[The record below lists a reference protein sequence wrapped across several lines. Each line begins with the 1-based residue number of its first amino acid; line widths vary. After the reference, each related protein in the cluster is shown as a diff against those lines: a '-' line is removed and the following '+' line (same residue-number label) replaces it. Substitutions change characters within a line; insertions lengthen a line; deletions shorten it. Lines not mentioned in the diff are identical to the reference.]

1 MNVRDKV
8 NKMKSINVLIST
20 MNRKNLDFFKKM
32 NVFEPSI
39 IVNQKPNSDNNIIN
53 IIDKGSLKFINVK
66 DRGISNSRNLL
77 LDFSNSDIS
86 VIADDDLIYED
97 NFGSVIREAYEHF
110 DDADVTVFQVPRVG
124 KNSNIRAKNYSK
136 KARQLNYLTSMKVS
150 AVEITFRTKSIKNNN
165 IKFNP
170 NIGAGTDFMMGEE
183 NQFLFDCLR
192 AGLKII
198 YLPYKIATV
207 NVSESTWFRGY
218 NRDYFISTG
227 AKFYNMSNIFYLLLI
242 FQFALR
248 KKKLYKE
255 KFSTKQVLKFML
267 EGVRLYKER
276 FK

>member
-1 MNVRDKV
+1 D
-8 NKMKSINVLIST
+8 
-20 MNRKNLDFFKKM
+20 
-32 NVFEPSI
+32 
-39 IVNQKPNSDNNIIN
+39 IIN
-53 IIDKGSLKFINVK
+53 KGSLTFINVK
-66 DRGISNSRNLL
+66 DRGISNSRNLSL
-77 LDFSNSDIS
+77 NFSDSDIS
-86 VIADDDLIYED
+86 VIADDDLVYED
-97 NFGSVIREAYEHF
+97 NFGSVIRSAYEHF
-110 DDADVTVFQVPRVG
+110 NDADVIVFQVPRVG

-170 NIGAGTDFMMGEE
+170 NIGAGTDFIMGEE

-227 AKFYNMSNIFYLLLI
+227 AKFYNMSKKFYPLLI
-242 FQFALR
+242 LQFAIR
-248 KKKLYKE
+248 KRQLYSERFNFNDVVRFMNLGVKLYKN
-255 KFSTKQVLKFML
+255 K
-267 EGVRLYKER
+267 
-276 FK
+276 